1 MSSRRSTVPRKS
13 ADELSLSSV
22 VPVDGAPV
30 RRLEPPESL
39 TESERVLFQQVVN
52 ACAAKHFVETDGP
65 LLVSY
70 VQATLMAH
78 AMARDPDAVA
88 AWVQAV
94 RTQMALA
101 TKLRLSPQART
112 DPKTT
117 GRQPPPRIGLAP
129 WER

>member
-1 MSSRRSTVPRKS
+1 VPRKS
-13 ADELSLSSV
+13 AAELSLSSV

-30 RRLEPPESL
+30 VRLEPPASL
-39 TESERVLFQQVVN
+39 TESERVLFRQVVS
-52 ACAAKHFVETDGP
+52 ACAPRHFVETDGP

-78 AMARDPDAVA
+78 ATARDPGAVE
-88 AWVQAV
+88 AWAKAV
-94 RTQMALA
+94 RMQMALA

-117 GRQPPPRIGLAP
+117 GRQPPPRIGRAP
-129 WER
+129 WEAV